1 LAGSQA
7 EVKRRAAEIE
17 IAPLDTQERIKAA
30 VALQKQVW
38 GFADI
43 ELLPVRLFV
52 TAGKIG
58 GQIFGAFDRGA
69 IDIRAL
75 DSERLVGFC
84 LAIPGVK
91 VGGAVYLHS
100 HMLAVADGYRDY
112 GIGRRLKLRQ
122 REDALERGIGL
133 MEWTFDPLEIKN
145 AYFNIE
151 RLGAVVRR
159 FTRNQYGTTSS
170 HLHGGLPTDRC
181 TTEWWMD
188 SERVKSVLAGT
199 PVDHGR
205 IAARIEVPNEI
216 AQIRADEPERARVI
230 QAGVSEQFEKYF
242 DQGLAVIGFE
252 KTAATGN
259 YLIGDFD

>member
-1 LAGSQA
+1 MASSQT
-7 EVKRRAAEIE
+7 EVKGKTIE
-17 IAPLDTQERIKAA
+17 IGPLDTLEKIKAA
-30 VALQKQVW
+30 VALQKEVW

-58 GQIFGAFDRGA
+58 GQLFGAFDGA
-69 IDIRAL
+69 KLI
-75 DSERLVGFC
+75 GFC

-91 VGGAVYLHS
+91 IGGASYLHS

-112 GIGRRLKLRQ
+112 GIGRRLKLMQ
-122 REDALERGIGL
+122 RDDARWSAGSQL

-151 RLGAVVRR
+151 RLGTIVRR

-188 SERVKSVLAGT
+188 SDRVKAVLAGK
-199 PVDHGR
+199 PVEHGE
-205 IAARIEVPNEI
+205 IVGKIEVPNDVAE
-216 AQIRADEPERARVI
+216 IRASDPERARAI
-230 QAGVSEQFEKYF
+230 QADVSAQFEKYF
-242 DQGLAVIGFE
+242 DQGLAVVGFE

-259 YLIGDFD
+259 YLIGRFEKP

>member
-1 LAGSQA
+1 LASSQTKIKDA
-7 EVKRRAAEIE
+7 DIQ
-17 IAPLDTQERIKAA
+17 IGPLDTQEKIKAA

-58 GQIFGAFDRGA
+58 GQVFGAFDGHKL
-69 IDIRAL
+69 I
-75 DSERLVGFC
+75 GFC

-91 VGGAVYLHS
+91 VGGAPYLHS
-100 HMLAVADGYRDY
+100 HMLAVAHDYRDY

-122 REDALERGIGL
+122 REDALARGLNL

-181 TTEWWMD
+181 TVEWWMD
-188 SERVKSVLAGT
+188 SGRVNAVLTGAPLTQGT
-199 PVDHGR
+199 
-205 IAARIEVPNEI
+205 IAAKIEVPNEI
-216 AQIRADEPERARVI
+216 AHIRASDTPRARVI
-230 QAGVSEQFEKYF
+230 QAGISEQFEKYF
-242 DQGLAVIGFE
+242 DQGLAVVGFE
-252 KTAATGN
+252 KTDATSN
-259 YLIGDFD
+259 YLIGDFKQP

>member
-1 LAGSQA
+1 MARSQT
-7 EVKRRAAEIE
+7 EVKGKQIE
-17 IAPLDTQERIKAA
+17 IGPLDNLEKIKAA

-52 TAGKIG
+52 TASKIG
-58 GQIFGAFDRGA
+58 GQLFGAFDEGKL
-69 IDIRAL
+69 I
-75 DSERLVGFC
+75 GFC

-91 VGGAVYLHS
+91 VGGASYLHS
-100 HMLAVADGYRDY
+100 HMLAVAEGYRDY
-112 GIGRRLKLRQ
+112 GIGRRLKLLQRQ
-122 REDALERGIGL
+122 DALARGINL

-151 RLGAVVRR
+151 RLGAIVRR

-188 SERVKSVLAGT
+188 SPRVSSVLSGT
-199 PVDHGR
+199 PVDHGEVLHK
-205 IAARIEVPNEI
+205 IEVPNDI
-216 AQIRADEPERARVI
+216 AETRANDPERARVI
-230 QAGVSEQFEKYF
+230 QSGVSEQFEKYL
-242 DQGLAVIGFE
+242 DQGLAVVGFE

-259 YLIGDFD
+259 YLIGRFVQP